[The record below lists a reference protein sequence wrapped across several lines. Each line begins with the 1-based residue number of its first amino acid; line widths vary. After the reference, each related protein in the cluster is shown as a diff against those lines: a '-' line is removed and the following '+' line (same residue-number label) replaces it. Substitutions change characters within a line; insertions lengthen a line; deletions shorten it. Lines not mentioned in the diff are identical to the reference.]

1 MSRRKR
7 TTTTQKLATIF
18 TTSSIIFLAGCE
30 PQQEATPSDN
40 EPDIEI
46 AVLPEPIYASAG
58 LGAQGGEWQAYG
70 ADISSTKYTSLA
82 QIDATNVNELEI
94 VWRRPAVDGYYLEMN
109 PNQRYSTTWNA
120 APVIKNNVAYITNG
134 LGLVEAYNPGNG
146 ETIWVQEPAGGLEG
160 LPGAPTRGV
169 AYWSDGTEE
178 RILVQRGI
186 YLYALNAQTGELFP
200 DFGVNGRVDLQLM
213 PPEFTRFR
221 WGGAPMVV

>member
-46 AVLPEPIYASAG
+46 AVLPEPIYAPAG
-58 LGAQGGEWQAYG
+58 LGAQEGEWQAYG

-94 VWRRPAVDGYYLEMN
+94 MQTTGNENGYTCEN
-109 PNQRYSTTWNA
+109 IINC
-120 APVIKNNVAYITNG
+120 
-134 LGLVEAYNPGNG
+134 
-146 ETIWVQEPAGGLEG
+146 
-160 LPGAPTRGV
+160 
-169 AYWSDGTEE
+169 
-178 RILVQRGI
+178 
-186 YLYALNAQTGELFP
+186 
-200 DFGVNGRVDLQLM
+200 
-213 PPEFTRFR
+213 
-221 WGGAPMVV
+221 